1 VTTAVARKTSGA
13 RKRRALRYRLYYLIQ
28 SISLSDV
35 SRKAGSGA
43 KQIPAASPA
52 DHASAEHPCFPQP
65 ASASRPGRSAVR
77 IASSSSLWSYP
88 LLGLG
93 LGLALT
99 GIASAQAAPPADP
112 VQQAPTLPE
121 PVGEKRVLGVLPNF
135 RTVEDTGVYMPIT
148 AREKLTI
155 ATKDTLDFPLVIVG
169 AGLAGLG
176 QLTDSH
182 EDFGQ
187 GVSGYARRWA
197 TSYADQLTGNYM
209 TEGLMPILFHED
221 PRYFRRGRGRGGVWS
236 RTFYAA
242 SRIFV
247 TKTDSGGTSFNFAEV
262 LGNAASAGIANS
274 YYPNERTFGDNMGR
288 LTTQLATDAVSQILK
303 EFWPDIRRRFSH
315 HRKDASPPPA
325 SRTPAQ
331 SAP

>member
-43 KQIPAASPA
+43 KQIPAASPG
-52 DHASAEHPCFPQP
+52 DHASAEHPCFSQP
-65 ASASRPGRSAVR
+65 AGASRPGRSA
-77 IASSSSLWSYP
+77 
-88 LLGLG
+88 
-93 LGLALT
+93 GLALT

-135 RTVEDTGVYMPIT
+135 RTVEDTGVYSPIT

-221 PRYFRRGRGRGGVWS
+221 PRYFRRGSGRGGVWS